1 MIKTIETKKTDV
13 VRLGKL
19 HACLLTRR
27 SCQELVG
34 YCDRHGMGQ
43 KIDKSA
49 NS

>member
-1 MIKTIETKKTDV
+1 MLKTITPAKPKV

-34 YCDRHGMGQ
+34 YCESHGMGQ
-43 KIDKSA
+43 KMDKVV
-49 NS
+49 N

>member
-1 MIKTIETKKTDV
+1 MLKTVETKKPKI

-34 YCDRHGMGQ
+34 YCERHGIGQ
-43 KIDKSA
+43 QLDKVV
-49 NS
+49 N

>member
-1 MIKTIETKKTDV
+1 MLKTIEVAKPKV

-19 HACLLTRR
+19 HACLLSRR

-43 KIDKSA
+43 KMDKVVD
-49 NS
+49 

>member
-1 MIKTIETKKTDV
+1 MIETIELKRLTV
-13 VRLGKL
+13 GLGKL

-43 KIDKSA
+43 KIAKAVS
-49 NS
+49 